1 MLAFLGEPLGV
12 ADSACVFA
20 DRNGCPEA
28 GGMQSAVEADAS
40 SGSLSDVACEADGTR
55 GIGNGNPDGDPDDA
69 DAVDVDFAAIGDD
82 GNGIVTAAG
91 SVHPGARSG
100 RVMSRGV
107 EPLEVRDER
116 VDGLGDR
123 VPIP

>member
-55 GIGNGNPDGDPDDA
+55 GIGNGNPDGDPDDG
-69 DAVDVDFAAIGDD
+69 DAVDVSNEEVDLQQDD
-82 GNGIVTAAG
+82 
-91 SVHPGARSG
+91 SVLDLDVVKG
-100 RVMSRGV
+100 GV
-107 EPLEVRDER
+107 QTTIAQPTTWS
-116 VDGLGDR
+116 
-123 VPIP
+123 

>member
-12 ADSACVFA
+12 ADLACVFA
-20 DRNGCPEA
+20 ERNGCPEA
-28 GGMQSAVEADAS
+28 GDMQSAVEADAS

-55 GIGNGNPDGDPDDA
+55 GIGNGNPDGDPDDG

-91 SVHPGARSG
+91 SVLSLIH
-100 RVMSRGV
+100 
-107 EPLEVRDER
+107 
-116 VDGLGDR
+116 
-123 VPIP
+123 I